1 MIGQANELLSGVKD
15 AESSMRGFVLTGEER
30 FLEPYLRVR
39 DHLSGDL
46 VALRALTELPAAD
59 AHLAAAAPVMESR
72 LAHIASVIALRRTAG
87 FDSAVMVVR
96 AGEGKR
102 LMDAL
107 RVEMRGF
114 MAVEQAAQDVNDL
127 AFETQ
132 LRRLFD
138 LMVAISGLALLSA
151 GAFVVFS
158 VREAR
163 QKVQNLV
170 HVETQRLL
178 TLQEETSRQL
188 QSANITL
195 QLSEERISVTLNSI
209 GDAVVATDAAGRV
222 TQINPLA
229 ARLTGWTHL
238 QAIGRPID
246 EIITLVNQD
255 TRQPARIPVA
265 DTLAKGTLQ
274 GLANH
279 TVLIARDGNE
289 CPIADSC
296 APIRDRDGRVVG
308 AVLVFRDVT
317 EEYAAQQAL
326 RDTNA
331 ALELA
336 RTEADRA
343 NLAKSDFLSN
353 MSHEIRTPMNAIIGM
368 SYLALKSEL
377 TPHQRESIRTIQDS
391 GRHLL
396 GIINDILDI
405 SKIEAGKL
413 TVEATDFALEKV
425 LENVASLIAAKAG
438 AKGLELVFDV
448 DKAVPPDLIGDPL
461 RLGQVLINYG
471 NNAVKF
477 TEKGEIDI
485 VIRVQERIAD
495 EVVLRFAV
503 RDTGIGLSAEEMGRL
518 FQSFSQADAST
529 TRRFGGTGLGLVIS
543 KNLAELMGGK
553 VGVESVVG
561 TGSTFW
567 FTARFGVGVG
577 HARPLALTSAQRGL
591 RALVVDDNANARSVL
606 TELLASLTFVVDQ
619 AASGVA
625 AITAVERAERDGRP
639 YAIVL
644 LDWQM
649 PGIDGI
655 ETARRLRALKLPRV
669 PHMMMVTAYGR
680 EEVIEGAEEVG
691 IEGVLIKPV
700 SASAIF
706 DGISRM
712 LGGIIDGKRTTAE
725 VRLDSIDRLAG
736 LRGARVLLVEDNDVN
751 QQVATELLRDAGFV
765 VDLAE
770 NGQVALDR
778 VRAAQYDVVLMD
790 MQMPVMD
797 GVTATKL
804 IRQDPRFA
812 QLPIIA
818 MTANAMQVDRDR
830 CLAAGMNAHVA
841 KPIEPEDLWTALL
854 EWTRPPKT
862 VTAAA
867 TAPIVEPDTTPPNP
881 RARPGAGVEAD
892 LPTGI
897 DGLDTVLGLRRGLG
911 KRALYLSMLR
921 GFVSGQRD
929 AATATRQALD
939 SSDWSSAERHA
950 HTLKGVAAN
959 VGATGV
965 QGLALALETSIRDKQ
980 PRATID
986 ARLTDLEGPLAA
998 LVAQLE
1004 GRLPTDAV
1012 RATVAVDRAQLDLVC
1027 DRLEAMLASDDAGA
1041 GELLEA
1047 HSDLIHSAFPLAYRT
1062 IEADVRSFD
1071 SDSALAALRAARK
1084 AAP

>member
-1 MIGQANELLSGVKD
+1 
-15 AESSMRGFVLTGEER
+15 
-30 FLEPYLRVR
+30 
-39 DHLSGDL
+39 
-46 VALRALTELPAAD
+46 
-59 AHLAAAAPVMESR
+59 
-72 LAHIASVIALRRTAG
+72 
-87 FDSAVMVVR
+87 
-96 AGEGKR
+96 
-102 LMDAL
+102 
-107 RVEMRGF
+107 
-114 MAVEQAAQDVNDL
+114 
-127 AFETQ
+127 
-132 LRRLFD
+132 
-138 LMVAISGLALLSA
+138 
-151 GAFVVFS
+151 
-158 VREAR
+158 
-163 QKVQNLV
+163 
-170 HVETQRLL
+170 
-178 TLQEETSRQL
+178 
-188 QSANITL
+188 
-195 QLSEERISVTLNSI
+195 
-209 GDAVVATDAAGRV
+209 
-222 TQINPLA
+222 
-229 ARLTGWTHL
+229 
-238 QAIGRPID
+238 
-246 EIITLVNQD
+246 
-255 TRQPARIPVA
+255 
-265 DTLAKGTLQ
+265 
-274 GLANH
+274 
-279 TVLIARDGNE
+279 
-289 CPIADSC
+289 
-296 APIRDRDGRVVG
+296 VVG

-336 RTEADRA
+336 RAEADRA

-368 SYLALKSEL
+368 SYLALKSDL

-425 LENVASLIAAKAG
+425 LENVAALIAAKAG

-485 VIRVQERIAD
+485 VIRVQERIGD

-567 FTARFGVGVG
+567 FTARFGIGVG
-577 HARPLALTSAQRGL
+577 RARPLALTNAQRGL

-619 AASGVA
+619 ASSGVA
-625 AITAVERAERDGRP
+625 AITAVERAQREGRP

-706 DGISRM
+706 DGVSRM

-770 NGQVALDR
+770 NGQVALER

-818 MTANAMQVDRDR
+818 MTANAMQADRDR

-867 TAPIVEPDTTPPNP
+867 IVEPDTVPSRP
-881 RARPGAGVEAD
+881 RTVPTDVAEAA

-921 GFVSGQRD
+921 GFVAGQRD
-929 AATATRQALD
+929 AATATRKALD
-939 SSDWSSAERHA
+939 VSDWNSAERHA

-986 ARLTDLEGPLAA
+986 ARLTALEGPLAA

-1004 GRLPTDAV
+1004 GRLPADAV
-1012 RATVAVDRAQLDLVC
+1012 PATVAVDRAQLDLVC
-1027 DRLEAMLASDDAGA
+1027 DRLDAMLASDDAGA

-1047 HSDLIHSAFPLAYRT
+1047 HADLFHSAFPLAYRT

-1071 SDSALAALRAARK
+1071 SESALAALRAARK
-1084 AAP
+1084 AAQ